1 MKRFALAA
9 LAVAVLSSSV
19 FAQEWK
25 AGNNDWAKLPEVK
38 RSKLALYLTPQQA
51 YDMVQQEGKKVLF
64 LDIRTRAEAMY
75 VGMTPLAD
83 ALTPYVEHQEVMS
96 DWDDKRGMYL
106 LEPNPDFTKEVAR
119 RLANKGLSKQDKVIL
134 ICRSGDRSAKAADIL
149 QLQGFTQV
157 YSVAEGFEGD
167 MGKEGANAGRR
178 LVNGW
183 KNTNLPW
190 GYKLD
195 KAKMFFPSH

>member
-9 LAVAVLSSSV
+9 LAVVVLSSSV

-96 DWDDKRGMYL
+96 DWDDKRSMYL

>member
-9 LAVAVLSSSV
+9 LTVAVLSSSV

-25 AGNNDWAKLPEVK
+25 AGNNDWAKLPEIK
-38 RSKLALYLTPQQA
+38 RSKLGLYLTPQQA
-51 YDMVQQEGKKVLF
+51 YDMMQQEGKKVLF
-64 LDIRTRAEAMY
+64 LDVRTRAEAMY

-96 DWDDKRGMYL
+96 DWDDKRSMYL

-119 RLANKGLSKQDKVIL
+119 RLADKGLSKQDKVIL

>member
-9 LAVAVLSSSV
+9 LAVVVLSSSV

-96 DWDDKRGMYL
+96 DWDDKRSMYL

-119 RLANKGLSKQDKVIL
+119 RLADKGLSKQDKVIL

>member
-96 DWDDKRGMYL
+96 DWDDKRSMYL

-119 RLANKGLSKQDKVIL
+119 RLADKGLSKQDKVIL

-167 MGKEGANAGRR
+167 MGKEGTSAGRR

>member
-96 DWDDKRGMYL
+96 DWDDKRSMYL

-119 RLANKGLSKQDKVIL
+119 RLADKGLSKQDKVIL

-183 KNTNLPW
+183 KNTNIPW

-195 KAKMFFPSH
+195 KAKMFFPNH

>member
-9 LAVAVLSSSV
+9 LTVAVLSSSV

-25 AGNNDWAKLPEVK
+25 AGNNDWAKLPEIK

-51 YDMVQQEGKKVLF
+51 YDMMQQEGKKVLF
-64 LDIRTRAEAMY
+64 LDVRTRAEAMY

-96 DWDDKRGMYL
+96 DWDDKRSMYL

-119 RLANKGLSKQDKVIL
+119 RLADKGLSKQDKVIL